1 MQGRRAHFARGK
13 TKIKIS
19 GCFRT
24 LAFAQ
29 YYARISS
36 YRQSMAALGY
46 NPLVAIQIALGGR
59 AVDVPEEHYGPIPTE
74 A

>member
-1 MQGRRAHFARGK
+1 MQGRRARFARGK
-13 TKIKIS
+13 TKIKVS

-29 YYARISS
+29 YYARISR
-36 YRQSMAALGY
+36 YLQSMTALGY
-46 NPLVAIQIALGGR
+46 NPLVAIQIALDGR
-59 AVDVPEEHYGPIPTE
+59 AVDVLEQYYGPIPTE